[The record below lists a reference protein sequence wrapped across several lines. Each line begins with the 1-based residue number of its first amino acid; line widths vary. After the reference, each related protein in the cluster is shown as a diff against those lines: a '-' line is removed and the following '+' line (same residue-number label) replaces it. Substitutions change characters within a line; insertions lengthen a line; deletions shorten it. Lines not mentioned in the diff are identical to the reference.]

1 MVLMSK
7 NPLPTERV
15 HMKALMAEF
24 TETFSWKVMTKL
36 DEIER

>member
-7 NPLPTERV
+7 NPIPLDRV
-15 HMKALMAEF
+15 RLKGLLGEF
-24 TETFSWKVMTKL
+24 TETFSWKVMIKI